1 MARDEDYGDMFSR
14 ISKQRQLNREHV
26 RKRIAQATGGTAATL
41 RGESAPEA
49 FARRAP
55 DYSSQVMTPAQKRD
69 ARLKLLAHEEQTE
82 QFYYD
87 KAQRRYL
94 KELAEEMQ
102 NRRAILK
109 AEEAKMRESGQAAR
123 ARSTNKRLELGNR
136 INEDV
141 ARGKALVTP
150 STRLVRNLQE
160 VGSVGNIPS
169 AEKRAESA
177 TNRYDRMSEERR
189 AAYRAQYGIE
199 SDEQARA
206 SITAK
211 AQEDYKEESEAVRAN
226 VAQAARS
233 LMLAGAR
240 SGDGTAQNDLVN
252 GIPILA
258 KKANMSTE
266 EFLGLVD
273 TELPRSSSVY
283 DKLRAKQMVD
293 QDEILRGI
301 EQKQIARAEASA
313 RTYGSTGGV
322 GVAQSNLT
330 APAQARMAQAQSR
343 PAPTP
348 QAPGGV
354 PQAPGGVPQA
364 PGGAEVGVQEEVQQ
378 PGFMGV
384 PGENMPV
391 SAQERTLKMFD
402 IVENFPEHPPA
413 QQAKLQIMASPEF
426 KKYAAKFGPNAP
438 ENMVWK
444 EAVRD
449 TRLKAKVGKMEFKK
463 KRAEK
468 RLAEMSRPLRKE
480 KKPPAPVM
488 GSDKGLGDSD
498 VDTA

>member
-1 MARDEDYGDMFSR
+1 
-14 ISKQRQLNREHV
+14 
-26 RKRIAQATGGTAATL
+26 
-41 RGESAPEA
+41 
-49 FARRAP
+49 
-55 DYSSQVMTPAQKRD
+55 MTPAQKRD

-102 NRRAILK
+102 NRRAILT
-109 AEEAKMRESGQAAR
+109 AETAKMRESGAAAR
-123 ARSTNKRLELGNR
+123 ARATNKRLELGNR

-141 ARGKALVTP
+141 AKGKELVTP
-150 STRLVRNLQE
+150 SKRLVRNLQE

-169 AEKRAESA
+169 AEKRAEGA
-177 TNRYDRMSEERR
+177 TKRYDRMSEERR
-189 AAYRAQYGIE
+189 AAYRAERGIE

-206 SITAK
+206 AITAI
-211 AQEDYKEESEAVRAN
+211 AQEKYKEESEAARAN
-226 VAQAARS
+226 VTQAARS
-233 LMLAGAR
+233 LILAGAR

-252 GIPILA
+252 GIPVLA

-273 TELPRSSSVY
+273 TELAGSSSVY
-283 DKLRAKQMVD
+283 DKLRTKQMVE

-301 EQKQIARAEASA
+301 EQKQIARAKASA

-322 GVAQSNLT
+322 GVAQNNLT

-468 RLAEMSRPLRKE
+468 RLSEMSRPLRKE

>member
-109 AEEAKMRESGQAAR
+109 AEEAKMRESGAAAR
-123 ARSTNKRLELGNR
+123 ARATNKRLELGNR

-141 ARGKALVTP
+141 ARGKELVTP
-150 STRLVRNLQE
+150 SRRLVRNLQE
-160 VGSVGNIPS
+160 VGSVEDIPS
-169 AEKRAESA
+169 TEKRERAYMADYNKKTKAQKEEFLSRQNLTEEQLKA
-177 TNRYDRMSEERR
+177 AIKNR
-189 AAYRAQYGIE
+189 
-199 SDEQARA
+199 
-206 SITAK
+206 
-211 AQEDYKEESEAVRAN
+211 AQEDYKEAYEVERQN
-226 VAQAARS
+226 VTQAARS
-233 LMLAGAR
+233 LILAGAQP
-240 SGDGTAQNDLVN
+240 GDGTAQNDLVN
-252 GIPILA
+252 GIPVLA

-266 EFLGLVD
+266 EFLELVD

-283 DKLRAKQMVD
+283 NKLRTKQQVE

-301 EQKQIARAEASA
+301 EQKQIERARASA
-313 RTYGSTGGV
+313 RTYGSSGGV
-322 GVAQSNLT
+322 GEAQKNLT
-330 APAQARMAQAQSR
+330 APAQARMAQAQPI

-348 QAPGGV
+348 QAPGGA
-354 PQAPGGVPQA
+354 PQAPGGT
-364 PGGAEVGVQEEVQQ
+364 EVGVEEEVQQ
-378 PGFMGV
+378 PGFMGIA
-384 PGENMPV
+384 GEVMPV

-413 QQAKLQIMASPEF
+413 QQAKMQIMASPEF

-480 KKPPAPVM
+480 KKPPAPVT